1 VARQRRINGG
11 GERGAHEALAAVQ
24 MVEMLTSA
32 GSFRLPLVMLKL
44 ALSVASHLILGRKYA

>member
-32 GSFRLPLVMLKL
+32 GSFRLPLIMLKL
-44 ALSVASHLILGRKYA
+44 ALSVASHLILGRK